1 MYMRN
6 LMPALREAWADS
18 PVVML
23 NGPRQAGKSTLAQA
37 LIAEQAGARY
47 LTLDDASV
55 LSAIA
60 TDAAG
65 FLAGLE
71 GPVVLDEIQRAPE
84 FFVAIKAAVDRD
96 RRPGRF
102 FLTGSADVLLLPR
115 VSESLAGRVEL
126 FTLWPLS
133 QGEIEGR
140 REAFVDA
147 AFGAGALPPGEA
159 PLGRDELIA
168 RLVTGG
174 YPEALRRS
182 AARRRAWFDAYV
194 TTILQR
200 DVRELANIEGL
211 TQMPRL
217 LSLLAART
225 ASLLNFAELSRSS
238 GLPQTTLKR
247 YMALL
252 EMTFLVRTLPA
263 WSGNLS
269 KRLVKSPK
277 VFLCDTGLA
286 SSLLDIDA
294 KRAEREGGLLGALLE
309 SFVVTEIM
317 KQAAWSEV
325 QPQLFHYRSQA
336 GQEID
341 VLLEDRQGRLV
352 GIEIKARQTASAEDF
367 KGLKDLQESLP
378 ARFHR
383 GIVLY
388 AGQQSIPFGEKLQ
401 ALPISSLWQSDAMAT
416 LNQET

>member
-1 MYMRN
+1 MYDRN

-37 LIAEQAGARY
+37 LIAEQPGARY
-47 LTLDDASV
+47 LTLDDASI
-55 LSAIA
+55 LSAAA

-84 FFVAIKAAVDRD
+84 LFVAIKAAVDRD

-140 REAFVDA
+140 REGFVDA
-147 AFGAGALPPGEA
+147 AFGAGALSPGQAPP
-159 PLGRDELIA
+159 GRDELIA

-182 AARRRAWFDAYV
+182 APRRRAWFDAYV

-252 EMTFLVRTLPA
+252 EMTFLMRTLPA
-263 WSGNLS
+263 WSGNMS

-286 SSLLDIDA
+286 SSLLDLDA
-294 KRAEREGGLLGALLE
+294 NRAGREGSLLGALLE
-309 SFVVTEIM
+309 SFVVTELM

-325 QPQLFHYRSQA
+325 QPRLFHYRSQA
-336 GQEID
+336 GHEVD

-352 GIEIKARQTASAEDF
+352 AIEIKARQTASAEDF
-367 KGLKDLQESLP
+367 KGLKELQASLG
-378 ARFHR
+378 ARFRR
-383 GIVLY
+383 GIVFY
-388 AGQQSIPFGEKLQ
+388 TGQQAVPFGEKLQ
-401 ALPISSLWQSDAMAT
+401 ALPVSALWQSGPHASAR
-416 LNQET
+416 